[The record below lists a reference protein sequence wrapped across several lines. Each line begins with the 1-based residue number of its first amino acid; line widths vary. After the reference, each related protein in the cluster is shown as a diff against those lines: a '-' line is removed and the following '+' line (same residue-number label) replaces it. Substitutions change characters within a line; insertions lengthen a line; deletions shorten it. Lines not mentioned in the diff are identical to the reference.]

1 MTEIKYIKRFFLYAF
16 LVLFALWCIGAI
28 YIMATDA
35 FPMRE
40 GEWYYGNPVAYI
52 ALPIGTGFYLI
63 VDILFP

>member
-16 LVLFALWCIGAI
+16 LVLFTLWCIGAI

-52 ALPIGTGFYLI
+52 ALPILVAFKLI
-63 VDILFP
+63 VYILFP

>member
-16 LVLFALWCIGAI
+16 LVLFTLWCIGAI

-52 ALPIGTGFYLI
+52 ALPILIGFKLI
-63 VDILFP
+63 VYILFP

>member
-52 ALPIGTGFYLI
+52 ALPILVAFKLI
-63 VDILFP
+63 VYILFP

>member
-16 LVLFALWCIGAI
+16 LVLFTLWCIGAI
-28 YIMATDA
+28 YIIATDA

-52 ALPIGTGFYLI
+52 ALPILIGFKLI
-63 VDILFP
+63 VYILFP